1 MTVLIDDHVLGR
13 ALTETLTDA
22 DLDAIDEDKISTTG
36 CWYYRLC
43 HAVRSTRITGSL
55 SAPFANLP
63 ADLRDRSVATL
74 LHLPDEIAVVSL
86 RDLAPTMASLVDHHP
101 LNLLSLEA
109 LAAARAT
116 GAAVVIDRSNTGG
129 PLGAALAS
137 EGFDVRVV

>member
-74 LHLPDEIAVVSL
+74 LHLPDEIALVSL
-86 RDLAPTMASLVDHHP
+86 RDLELTRLFLDPAIDADSGDVFGKILRIAPVP
-101 LNLLSLEA
+101 LN
-109 LAAARAT
+109 
-116 GAAVVIDRSNTGG
+116 
-129 PLGAALAS
+129 
-137 EGFDVRVV
+137 